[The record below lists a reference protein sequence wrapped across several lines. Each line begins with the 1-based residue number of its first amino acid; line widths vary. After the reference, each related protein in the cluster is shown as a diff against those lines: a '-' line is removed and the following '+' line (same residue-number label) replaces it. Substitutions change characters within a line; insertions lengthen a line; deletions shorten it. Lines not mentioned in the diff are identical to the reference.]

1 MSGSKKHVVR
11 LTQIGPAAF
20 QADAAEG
27 GSLIVDGS
35 PDIGGEGRGMRPMEV
50 LLSALAS
57 CAAMDVVHILR
68 KQRQGL
74 EQLTISSEGTRIDGN
89 PSPYETITMVFE
101 AKGAVDDHKLQRAVQ
116 LAVEKYCS
124 VGASLDPKIQVKW
137 EARLLGA
144 PAQPAEA
151 KEG

>member
-1 MSGSKKHVVR
+1 MSGKTHVVR
-11 LTQIGPAAF
+11 LTQIGTAAF

-74 EQLTISSEGTRIDGN
+74 EQLKIHTEGTRVDGT
-89 PSPYETITMVFE
+89 PAPYETIKMVFE
-101 AKGAVDDHKLQRAVQ
+101 ASGAVDDHKLQRAVQ

-124 VGASLDPKIQVKW
+124 VGASLDPKVQVKW
-137 EARLLGA
+137 EARLVGA
-144 PAQPAEA
+144 AATPEP
-151 KEG
+151 G